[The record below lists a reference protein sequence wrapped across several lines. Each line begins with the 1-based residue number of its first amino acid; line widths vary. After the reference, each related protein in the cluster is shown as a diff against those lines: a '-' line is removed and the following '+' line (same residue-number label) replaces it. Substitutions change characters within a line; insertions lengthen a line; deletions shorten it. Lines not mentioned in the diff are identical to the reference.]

1 MPTESTSEAL
11 VMYGF
16 PLFWIGLG
24 IIQWFWPAA
33 ILVGSSNEQV
43 TPGARG
49 FAVFWLV
56 VGSVLGYVFIPWLQA
71 FNGWFIPGLVLLI
84 VGGLQFVHPV
94 WSISVGDYSLN
105 MAALFPVVSGLI
117 VLVFGLL

>member
-16 PLFWIGLG
+16 PLFWIGVG

-33 ILVGSSNEQV
+33 IFVGSSNEQV

-56 VGSVLGYVFIPWLQA
+56 LGSVLGYVFIPWLQA
-71 FNGWFIPGLVLLI
+71 FSGWFIPGFVLLI
-84 VGGLQFVHPV
+84 VGGLQFVYPV

-105 MAALFPVVSGLI
+105 MAALFPVVSGII
-117 VLVFGLL
+117 VLLFGLL